1 MNVAIGRS
9 HVSVAL
15 KQDLVNTVAVN
26 HVDWVILPAN
36 TGWETAGEAVWLP
49 LGSAIDSTL
58 YPWNL
63 SRSNISFP
71 STLLDVRL
79 VLQWGIHR

>member
-15 KQDLVNTVAVN
+15 KPDLVNSVAAN
-26 HVDWVILPAN
+26 HVDWIVLPAN
-36 TGWETAGEAVWLP
+36 IGWETVWEAAWLP
-49 LGSAIDSTL
+49 LRSAIDPTL

-63 SRSNISFP
+63 SRSNISSP
-71 STLLDVRL
+71 LTLLDVRL
-79 VLQWGIHR
+79 VLQ

>member
-15 KQDLVNTVAVN
+15 KQDLVNTVAAN
-26 HVDWVILPAN
+26 HVDWVMLPAN
-36 TGWETAGEAVWLP
+36 IGWETAREAAWLP
-49 LGSAIDSTL
+49 LRSAIDSTS

-63 SRSNISFP
+63 GRSNISFP
-71 STLLDVRL
+71 LTLLDVRL
-79 VLQWGIHR
+79 VLQ